1 MILTPKE
8 FAQHHHEIGG
18 KTITLKSLQD
28 AGISVPEFIAV
39 PTSVVKNL
47 LDAHGIP
54 HEKSII
60 DLAKEITN
68 IFPQTQYAVRSS
80 ALIEDSK
87 EHSFAGQFKTKI
99 DQSPDQL
106 AAAITEVITHAYHF
120 LGGNLDQFSLLLQKY
135 ILADYAGITFTRHPI
150 SGREMVFE
158 YHQGIGET
166 IVGGEIKPEKLALYW
181 TQPCPSSALPDFE
194 NAVETCKKIE
204 SLFGAP
210 QDIEWCIQNDTWHF
224 LQARPITTRE
234 TSDFE
239 QDKYLDHLFAKRS
252 AYLLEKTEI
261 SEIAQRPT
269 PMTFSI
275 LKDIYSANGPIQK
288 TYASYGITYNPL
300 TMLEI
305 VGNELYVNREE
316 EIKTILPSYSYLKN
330 LDGKPHFSRISG
342 IWTTMKNLWNLQR
355 IKTNSSEKILEKI
368 KNELE
373 NVSFVNASLKEKRMD
388 FMKAYECIFEINL
401 LTQKALSSLEF
412 ALSKEKISPAEALT
426 IQCDDDKKYQIDIP
440 STMKNLTGNALEIR
454 DESPFAVI
462 KITTQENGAAKEW
475 LNNLPSWKKP
485 YFLPIISH
493 AKNFSTL
500 REYGR
505 WLTVAHINALRK
517 SITGAWKNPKLMY
530 FATIDE
536 ALKNTLD
543 EEELLR
549 REKIYEQ
556 YAHFHLPKRLSYAPI
571 QDTAITQGVSVG
583 KANGILVDKDHIN
596 DVADPILYTEIL
608 SPDLAPY
615 LPSLKGIISQQG
627 GLLSHL
633 AIVARESS
641 TPVIVNANIAYLGLS
656 LGDRVEIDGST
667 GVITPSM

>member
-1 MILTPKE
+1 MILIPKE
-8 FAQHHHEIGG
+8 FAQHRHEIGG
-18 KTITLKSLQD
+18 KTIALKSLQD
-28 AGISVPEFIAV
+28 ADISVPEFIAV

-54 HEKSII
+54 HEKSIV
-60 DLAKEITN
+60 DLVKEITHQ
-68 IFPQTQYAVRSS
+68 FPQTRYAVRSS

-87 EHSFAGQFKTKI
+87 ERAFAGQFKTKI
-99 DQSPDQL
+99 DQSPYQL

-120 LGGNLDQFSLLLQKY
+120 LGGNLDQFSILVQKY

-166 IVGGEIKPEKLALYW
+166 IVGGEIKPEKLAFYW
-181 TQPCPSSALPDFE
+181 TQPYPVSELPDLK
-194 NAVETCKKIE
+194 NAIDICKAIE
-204 SLFGAP
+204 SLFGMP
-210 QDIEWCIQNDTWHF
+210 QDIEWCIQNGTWHF
-224 LQARPITTRE
+224 LQARPITTRAL
-234 TSDFE
+234 SDFE
-239 QDKYLDHLFAKRS
+239 QDKYLDTLFIGRS

-269 PMTFSI
+269 PMTLSI
-275 LKDIYSANGPIQK
+275 LKDIYSSNGPIQK

-300 TMLEI
+300 MMLEI

-330 LDGKPHFSRISG
+330 LNGKPHFSQFSG
-342 IWTTMKNLWNLQR
+342 VWTTIKNLWHLRR
-355 IKTNSSEKILEKI
+355 IKTDSSEKILEKI
-368 KNELE
+368 KNELK
-373 NVSFVNASLKEKRMD
+373 NVSFENTSLDEKRRD

-426 IQCDDDKKYQIDIP
+426 IQHDDDKGYQIDVP
-440 STMKNLTGNALEIR
+440 STMKNLIGNALEIR
-454 DESPFAVI
+454 DESAFAVI
-462 KITTQENGAAKEW
+462 KIITQESSAAKEW
-475 LNNLPSWKKP
+475 LNNLPSWKKQ
-485 YFLPIISH
+485 YFLPIIRH

-505 WLTVAHINALRK
+505 WLTVAHINALRT
-517 SITGAWKNPKLMY
+517 SITASSKNPALMY
-530 FATIDE
+530 FATINE
-536 ALKNTLD
+536 VLENIPN
-543 EEELLR
+543 EEEFLQRKKL
-549 REKIYEQ
+549 YEQ
-556 YAHFHLPKRLSYAPI
+556 YNNFHLPKRLSYAPI
-571 QDTAITQGVSVG
+571 QDTAIAQGVSAG
-583 KANGILVDKDHIN
+583 KAKGILVDRDHIN
-596 DVADPILYTEIL
+596 DVANPILYTEIL

-633 AIVARESS
+633 AIVARESG
-641 TPVIVNANIAYLGLS
+641 TPVIVNVNIAYLGLS
-656 LGDRVEIDGST
+656 MGDRVEMDGST
-667 GVITPSM
+667 GAITPSM